1 MLPVKV
7 SAKVSAK
14 FSGRHVLVCGLFTFA
29 SAVAHAEP
37 PTLTV
42 TTQIA
47 AAMPAVAADAG
58 APDVVVVAKP
68 AAPPKPATTLIAKVD
83 LSKQLLTV
91 SVHGKVRH
99 QWPISSG
106 RAEFPTPVGNFKPE
120 WTSKMWFSKK
130 YDDAPMPHAV
140 FFKDGAA
147 IHATNATGMLGSPA
161 SHGCVRLS
169 PSNAAQFYALVQ
181 SHGMAHTKIAV
192 SGTPKFAPTA
202 MARARDQDRGSRR
215 WVAAET
221 VYGQAYAS
229 YPYAPTYRTATYAY
243 PQPSRSSG
251 NGSWFAPPTYRL
263 R

>member
-1 MLPVKV
+1 MRP
-7 SAKVSAK
+7 AKISPY
-14 FSGRHVLVCGLFTFA
+14 HVLACGLFTFA
-29 SAVAHAEP
+29 SPVAHAEP
-37 PTLTV
+37 PTLSV
-42 TTQIA
+42 TTQNSQATPA
-47 AAMPAVAADAG
+47 AAADAA
-58 APDVVVVAKP
+58 APDAVVAAKP
-68 AAPPKPATTLIAKVD
+68 VAPPKPATTLVAKVD

-147 IHATNATGMLGSPA
+147 IHATNATGMLGNPA

-181 SHGMAHTKIAV
+181 SHGLAHTKIAV
-192 SGTPKFAPTA
+192 SGTPKFTPTA
-202 MARARDQDRGSRR
+202 MARARDQDRPERYGRR
-215 WVAAET
+215 LVAAET